1 MSHVCVNEVYLSEKV
16 KNSRVSAD
24 KIVCLGF
31 IVRFQFVYMSVL
43 FSEAGFW
50 IVKTYIIV
58 VIYKEPKYK

>member
-1 MSHVCVNEVYLSEKV
+1 MYVCVHEVYLSKKV
-16 KNSRVSAD
+16 KNSRVSIE
-24 KIVCLGF
+24 KNVCLGF

-50 IVKTYIIV
+50 IVRTHIIV

>member
-1 MSHVCVNEVYLSEKV
+1 MYVYMRCICLK
-16 KNSRVSAD
+16 RL
-24 KIVCLGF
+24 KIPELVQKKLCLGF

-50 IVKTYIIV
+50 IVRTHIIV